1 VAASKARVVALKA
14 SLDAG
19 AGLVCDSCHT
29 AANAIKVWV
38 GQSLLLCAPGTWACW
53 FPGMCLEVLGASVHE
68 CVFVIVC
75 ASMCMCAYAR
85 GSLPQ
90 QWFRELPTALFNP
103 MDPALMMLGEQG
115 AAPAL
120 DSLAPVLRSTTLWL
134 LDLLCTVAD
143 NEADTRMDAHNL
155 GVCLCACGRGG
166 ERACCALLLLVPLV
180 VAPRCSI
187 SLVCPVCVCACA
199 CGPAAIVFSPNLYVV
214 SSENPMVVYSRSSEF
229 TAFFEKVLQ
238 WRRASRGA

>member
-1 VAASKARVVALKA
+1 MSAVRTRAVDGYGDVPEVLLQLEEQLRALGGLSSEGVFRVAASKARVVALKA

-29 AANAIKVWV
+29 AANAIK
-38 GQSLLLCAPGTWACW
+38 
-53 FPGMCLEVLGASVHE
+53 
-68 CVFVIVC
+68 
-75 ASMCMCAYAR
+75 
-85 GSLPQ
+85 

-155 GVCLCACGRGG
+155 
-166 ERACCALLLLVPLV
+166 
-180 VAPRCSI
+180 
-187 SLVCPVCVCACA
+187 
-199 CGPAAIVFSPNLYVV
+199 AIVFSPNLYVV